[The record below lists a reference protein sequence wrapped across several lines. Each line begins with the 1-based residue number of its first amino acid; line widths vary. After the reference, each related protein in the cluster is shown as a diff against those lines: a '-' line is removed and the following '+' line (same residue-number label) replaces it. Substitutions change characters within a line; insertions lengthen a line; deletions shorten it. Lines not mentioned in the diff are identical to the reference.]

1 MGPLSDRALFSKE
14 KNGMME
20 LQKKGE
26 KKMKITKNYVP
37 FITAD
42 FRAYLHCMQDG
53 DYGLAMAMAEQAAE
67 KSLKGILECYT
78 DLPPYQ
84 QKSNCCAFLL
94 TECQRYGVE
103 TTLDENDMFYLSKGY
118 IGGRYPR
125 DVEYSFRDAL
135 KAGAIAENA
144 MLLLHK
150 NHPSEQIA
158 AILDYSEPEDGDCH
172 VRLRQEVRLYMQIT
186 GSENPYE
193 LYEAP
198 VAS

>member
-1 MGPLSDRALFSKE
+1 MV
-14 KNGMME
+14 
-20 LQKKGE
+20 KKSFAY
-26 KKMKITKNYVP
+26 IP

-94 TECQRYGVE
+94 TECQKFGVE
-103 TTLDENDMFYLSKGY
+103 TNLNEESMFFLSMGY

-125 DVEYSFRDAL
+125 GAEYSFADGL
-135 KAGAIAENA
+135 KAGAIAERA
-144 MLLLHK
+144 MLLMHK
-150 NHPSEQIA
+150 HLPSEQIA
-158 AILDYSEPEDGDCH
+158 AILDIDDPEDGECH
-172 VRLRQEVRLYMQIT
+172 VRLRPEVRLYLQIT

-193 LYEAP
+193 LYETP